1 MKIKVKKI
9 LKVILTAALIIGCF
23 FFAKS
28 KLENYTGQRDYE
40 EAVLIATGGQPL
52 TIQVQSSKADPP
64 SSQPDTEVDEI
75 TSPEPEIEADPYVET
90 LKSIDLKALQEV
102 NPEVIGWVLIPDT
115 EISYPLMHHE
125 NNEYYLDHTWKTT
138 GNFMGSIFIDSQN
151 EADFSDFNT
160 ILYGHS
166 MNNGAMFGMLDNYSD
181 PEFLQAHPSI
191 YIMIESG
198 IYKYDIFAVHRA
210 GMKTIAFGMKMNT
223 EKKRQEFID
232 FALDYSEYDT
242 GIVPTTDSKML
253 TLATCSYSRHKVRL
267 VVQATIDEGA
277 SYIFPAE

>member
-1 MKIKVKKI
+1 MKIKVKI
-9 LKVILTAALIIGCF
+9 FLKVILTVALVVGCF

-28 KLENYTGQRDYE
+28 KLENYMGQRDYE

-52 TIQVQSSKADPP
+52 TMQTQSSKADPP
-64 SSQPDTEVDEI
+64 SSQPDTGVEEI
-75 TSPEPEIEADPYVET
+75 APVAEQDPYVEA
-90 LKSIDLKALQEV
+90 LKSIDLKSLQEV

-115 EISYPLMHHE
+115 EISYPLMQHE
-125 NNEYYLDHTWKTT
+125 NNDYYLNHTWKNS

-151 EADFSDFNT
+151 AADFSDFNT

-166 MNNGAMFGMLDNYSD
+166 MNDGSMFGMLDNYSD